1 MSKYKKV
8 CFGLMGFFAVV
19 LSGLFSHGLASAIS
33 VSPMKQVITLT
44 PGETYTGKVKIFVER
59 SSAQEEQFYE
69 ASIAPLSV
77 NDADNNY
84 VGVFNKMGENNE
96 IVNWTTLSDKETTVG
111 YEDTLSGSM
120 MRDESK
126 ELYYTINVPEGAR
139 GGGQYFAVMTK
150 QVKDPNS
157 KIKGNVAIEESIGIA
172 SVVYVEISGDLTIAG
187 EIKDNN
193 IPGFLLD
200 SPITASFVAKNE
212 GNTHSEITYFLQV
225 YPMFSNEELYTTEED
240 PGLEYVLPDT
250 TRYIEQKWN
259 ETPLVG
265 IFRVKQTVYYDSLDN
280 EPSVT
285 EKLVIKCPIWL
296 IFIIIFAI
304 FALIFYFVAKSRARK
319 KDKAVKRPENA

>member
-69 ASIAPLSV
+69 ASIAPLTV

-84 VGVFNKMGENNE
+84 VGVFNELSDNNE
-96 IVNWTTLSDKETTVG
+96 IVDWTTLSDKETTVG

-157 KIKGNVAIEESIGIA
+157 KGEGNAAIEESIGIA

-193 IPGFLLD
+193 IPGFLLNP
-200 SPITASFVAKNE
+200 PITASFMAKNE
-212 GNTHSEITYFLQV
+212 GNTHSEVTYYMQV
-225 YPMFSNEELYTTEED
+225 FPLFSSEEIYTTEEN
-240 PGLEYVLPDT
+240 PSTEYVLPET
-250 TRYIEQKWN
+250 TRYITQKWD
-259 ETPLVG
+259 ETPAVG
-265 IFRVKQTVYYDSLDN
+265 IFKVRQVVYYDSTDN
-280 EPSVT
+280 EPSIT
-285 EKLVIKCPIWL
+285 EKVVIICPIWL
-296 IFIIIFAI
+296 IFIILFVI
-304 FALIFYFVAKSRARK
+304 FALIFYFVAKAKARK
-319 KDKAVKRPENA
+319 KAAKRAEKTV